1 MRRVRGQ
8 SSPLLAHNQDRAVRM
23 PDDRIG
29 NTSHK
34 SAPYTA
40 DSSAPNDYKAGAQF
54 LGLPDDLFVGFSYP
68 EMNFRHGPSVSFD
81 PPRLSIQ
88 QPLGLLVKLLLS
100 GAGDGGDFR
109 RSHTDVAPRQSHE
122 DDVQL

>member
-1 MRRVRGQ
+1 
-8 SSPLLAHNQDRAVRM
+8 M

-54 LGLPDDLFVGFSYP
+54 LGLANDLFVGFSYP
-68 EMNFRHGPSVSFD
+68 EISFPTV
-81 PPRLSIQ
+81 PPLASTH
-88 QPLGLLVKLLLS
+88 L
-100 GAGDGGDFR
+100 A
-109 RSHTDVAPRQSHE
+109 
-122 DDVQL
+122 